1 MSEPRRPSSRR
12 NSGRPGLLSEFF
24 SGVGMLGRGFRAWGT
39 APKLMWLG
47 LVPALI
53 VAAVFVVGIVV
64 LAINLEGLAA
74 LATPFADGWD
84 PVLRDAFRILVILA
98 FFVLALMIV
107 IYTFTALTLA
117 VGDFFYEKI
126 WRHVETK
133 LGGAPTAPE
142 IGVWREIRRAIG
154 DGLRL
159 LLPTVFFGLLLFACG
174 LIPVIGQVTAAVLGA
189 FVGGW
194 FLTIELSG
202 HAFEARGISLS
213 QRRRILGSRRA
224 MTVGFGVAT
233 WLLFL
238 VPFGAVIAMPAA
250 VAGATLL
257 SRRILDDAARPPAS
271 TVE

>member
-1 MSEPRRPSSRR
+1 MARKDGRPSVV
-12 NSGRPGLLSEFF
+12 SEFF
-24 SGVGMLGRGFRAWGT
+24 TGVGMLGRGFRVWGT

-53 VAAVFVVGIVV
+53 VAAIFLIGIVV
-64 LAINLEGLAA
+64 LAINLESLAA
-74 LATPFADGWD
+74 LATPFANDWD
-84 PVLRDAFRILVILA
+84 PVLRDAFRLLVILA
-98 FFVLALMIV
+98 FFVLALVIV
-107 IYTFTALTLA
+107 VYTFTALTLA

-126 WRHVETK
+126 WRHVENR

-142 IGVWREIRRAIG
+142 IGIWREIRRAIG
-154 DGLRL
+154 DGIRL
-159 LLPTVFFGLLLFACG
+159 LIPTVFFAILLFAFG
-174 LIPVIGQVTAAVLGA
+174 LIPVVGQVSAAVLGA
-189 FVGGW
+189 FIGGW

-202 HAFEARGISLS
+202 HAFEARGITLS

-257 SRRILDDAARPPAS
+257 SRRILDDAARTP
-271 TVE
+271 VGG